1 MRRDTS
7 TVRSRHL
14 GSVLAHAIRDK
25 GVLAQDVAARLD
37 WSPPQISRLIR
48 GRCRIEPDEVATILA
63 MCDIAAGPVRA
74 TLLELAGD
82 ADSPTWLQE
91 HGERPAAEP
100 LAVRD
105 LEATATHVVC
115 VDGGGVPAL
124 LQARAYATAE
134 HRASPVI
141 PAAEVGRRTAAL
153 LERQGVL
160 DRASLVEAFVGAGA
174 LAHRRLG
181 DTVMSDQVHHLL
193 RLSVRPNIRL
203 RVVPEPVLCPPF
215 QLLHFGEAAPVVHL
229 ANLNS
234 TLLSQRPATVAGYE
248 RLVARLD
255 EWALGTDASRTF
267 LDDVATTL
275 GDSLDEYL

>member
-48 GRCRIEPDEVATILA
+48 GRCRVAPDEVATILA
-63 MCDIAAGPVRA
+63 MCDIAAGPERA
-74 TLLELAGD
+74 TLLELAAD
-82 ADSPTWLQE
+82 AESPTWLQE

-105 LEATATHVVC
+105 LEATATHIVC

-124 LQARAYATAE
+124 LQTRAYATAE
-134 HRASPVI
+134 HRDSAVI

-153 LERQGVL
+153 LERQVVL
-160 DRASLVEAFVGAGA
+160 DRIHLVEAFGGAEA
-174 LAHRRLG
+174 LSRRAF
-181 DTVMSDQVHHLL
+181 DETVMSDQVHHLL

-215 QLLHFGEAAPVVHL
+215 QLVHLPEAAPVVHL

-234 TLLSQRPATVAGYE
+234 TVLFQRPATVAGYE
-248 RLVARLD
+248 RLVARLG
-255 EWALGTDASRTF
+255 ELALGVDASRTF
-267 LDDVATTL
+267 LDDVATRL
-275 GDSLDEYL
+275 GDSLDRYL

>member
-48 GRCRIEPDEVATILA
+48 GRCRIAPDEVATILA
-63 MCDIAAGPVRA
+63 MCDVAAGPGRA
-74 TLLELAGD
+74 TLLELA
-82 ADSPTWLQE
+82 ADTESPTWLQE

-105 LEATATHVVC
+105 LEATATRIVC

-124 LQARAYATAE
+124 LQARAYATAD
-134 HRASPVI
+134 HRASAVI

-160 DRASLVEAFVGAGA
+160 DRANVVEAFVGAGA
-174 LAHRRLG
+174 LSRRGFG

-203 RVVPEPVLCPPF
+203 RVVPEPVLCRPF
-215 QLLHFGEAAPVVHL
+215 QVLHFAESAPVVHV

-234 TLLSQRPATVAGYE
+234 TLLFQRPATVAGYQ

-255 EWALGTDASRTF
+255 GWALGTDASRTF
-267 LDDVATTL
+267 LDDVATGL
-275 GDSLDEYL
+275 GDSLERFL